1 VVIARRAEA
10 TAPLTRSFL
19 RINPGE
25 GELVLSAVKQA
36 EDRRSII
43 VRLFNPGDDDAYA
56 TLAMDRPV
64 HEAFAVNFLEEHHGR
79 MALEDGAIAV
89 RLTPHQIQTIEIVQ
103 ALATND

>member
-1 VVIARRAEA
+1 M
-10 TAPLTRSFL
+10 
-19 RINPGE
+19 
-25 GELVLSAVKQA
+25 LSAVKQA
-36 EDRRSII
+36 EDRASIM

-56 TLAMDRPV
+56 TLGMDRPV

-103 ALATND
+103 ESATND